1 MQKMKELITEL
12 NNASMLY
19 YNGEESPL
27 TDREYDLKLDEL
39 KSLEKEAG
47 FVYSNS
53 PTINV
58 GAAPILKGID
68 TIEIIDKPMLSLDK
82 VHTADEIV
90 KFSDGYDLI
99 ASIKCDGLSV
109 RIIYEDGK
117 LISANT
123 RGNGIVGSDITNH
136 IKHFLN
142 VPNNINKEGI
152 YIIDGEAIIY
162 DDDFKKININN
173 EFKNNR
179 NTASGS
185 LTLLDMSIVE
195 SRRLSFIAWDI
206 IKGGKAEFYHYNLE
220 EAADLGFTVIPAL
233 ALDCTKVEEVE
244 INEINKILFQEAR
257 EKGIPCD
264 GVVWK
269 INDIKAGELRGRTSH
284 HWCNAI
290 AWKPEKEE
298 YPTTLIDIDYDIS
311 RNGILTPVAIFTPVE
326 IDGSTVSRASL
337 HNLSIMENTL
347 GNSPKKGQVV
357 YVYKSNMIIPQISHS
372 DNMESGENIKN
383 AIPSICP
390 VCGKELEIS
399 TSDSGV
405 KVLKCVNELCTC
417 RIINKIDHFVSKKAL
432 DIKGLSRATLEKFES
447 AGFIST
453 LEDIFTL
460 KDKEKNLINLP
471 GFGVKSVGKLL
482 DAIETGKNTTL
493 DRVLCGIGIPL
504 IGVTAATTI
513 SKRFNGSYDEFKKF
527 VNNSETTFEDIEGFG
542 YEMNYSLKHFNY
554 DELDTIVNKYLK
566 LDIIDNKNNEDNGDS
581 VKGINFVIT
590 GKLSQSRDKIKSLI
604 EKNGGKVTG
613 SVSSKTNY
621 LICNTP
627 EDTTKYKTAMNLN
640 IPIINEEKL
649 FEMLKNF

>member
-1 MQKMKELITEL
+1 MQKIKELITEL

-27 TDREYDLKLDEL
+27 SDREYDSKLDEL

-58 GAAPILKGID
+58 GAPPILKGID
-68 TIEIIDKPMLSLDK
+68 TIEITDKPMLSLDK
-82 VHTADEIV
+82 VHSADEIV
-90 KFSDGYDLI
+90 NFSDGYDLI

-117 LISANT
+117 LVSANT
-123 RGNGIVGSDITNH
+123 RGNGIIGSDISNH

-142 VPNNINKEGI
+142 VPNQINKEGT

-162 DDDFKKININN
+162 DDDFKKINIDN

-185 LTLLDMSIVE
+185 LALLDMSIVE
-195 SRRLSFIAWDI
+195 SRRLSFIAWDV
-206 IKGGKAEFYHYNLE
+206 IKGGKADFYHYNLE
-220 EAADLGFTVIPAL
+220 EAADLGFTVVPAL
-233 ALDCTKVEEVE
+233 ALDCTKVEEIEVD
-244 INEINKILFQEAR
+244 EINKILLREA
-257 EKGIPCD
+257 EEEGIPCD

-269 INDIKAGELRGRTSH
+269 INDIKAGEAKGRTAH

-290 AWKPEKEE
+290 AWKPEREE
-298 YPTTLIDIDYDIS
+298 YPTTLVDIDYDIS

-326 IDGSTVSRASL
+326 IDGSTISRASL
-337 HNLSIMENTL
+337 HNLSVMENVL
-347 GNSPKKGQVV
+347 GDSPKKGQVV
-357 YVYKSNMIIPQISHS
+357 YVYKSNMIIPQISRS
-372 DNMESGENIKN
+372 DKMKSGEDIKD
-383 AIPSICP
+383 AIPKICP

-399 TSDSGV
+399 ISDSGV

-417 RIINKIDHFVSKKAL
+417 RVINKIDHFVSKKAL

-447 AGFIST
+447 AGFISK

-460 KDKEKNLINLP
+460 KDNEKGLINLP
-471 GFGVKSVGKLL
+471 GFGERSVGKIL
-482 DAIETGKNTTL
+482 DAIETSKNTTL

-504 IGVTAATTI
+504 IGATAATTI
-513 SKRFNGSYDEFKKF
+513 SKKFNGDYNKFREFVKDS
-527 VNNSETTFEDIEGFG
+527 NSTFETIEGFG

-554 DELDTIVNKYLK
+554 DELDTIVNKYLN
-566 LDIIDNKNNEDNGDS
+566 LDITDNKNNEDNGDS
-581 VKGINFVIT
+581 VKGVIFVIT

-621 LICNTP
+621 LVCNTP
-627 EDTTKYKTAMNLN
+627 EDTTKYKTAMSLN
-640 IPIINEEKL
+640 IPIINEQKL